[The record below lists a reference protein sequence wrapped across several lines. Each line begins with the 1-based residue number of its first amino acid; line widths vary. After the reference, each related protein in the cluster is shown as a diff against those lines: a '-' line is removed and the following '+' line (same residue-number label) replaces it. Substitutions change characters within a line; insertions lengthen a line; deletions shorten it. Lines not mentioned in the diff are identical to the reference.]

1 VTRSGL
7 LRAVEAAAR
16 RLDLPGRRVLVAVS
30 GGVDSV
36 VLLHALH
43 QLAGPLAL
51 ELAVG
56 HVHHGL
62 RGEAADADQR
72 LVLETA
78 QRLGWPAAASRVDP
92 RSLRA
97 AGPSRSRPTL
107 QEAARRLRYQALE
120 ELARQADCAHLAT
133 AHTEDDQAETVL
145 LRLLRGS
152 GPDGLGGI
160 PERSP
165 DGRVVRPLLGVSR
178 AAIEAFARARGIAW
192 REDPSNADPA
202 YARSRL
208 RARWLP
214 GLAAEFNPRL
224 LRRLADLAEA
234 QRRDAEW
241 MAAAVA
247 AEAARR
253 FAEEEEGA
261 LSIARAGWERVP
273 EALARR
279 LVRSALA
286 RAGGGRDVSRV
297 HLERALRFLRGGR
310 TGTAIELPGGLRLAC
325 ERERFRL
332 ETRKVRLQG
341 SC

>member
-1 VTRSGL
+1 VL

-16 RLDLPGRRVLVAVS
+16 SLGLPGHRVLVAVS
-30 GGVDSV
+30 GGVDSM

-43 QLAGPLAL
+43 ELAGPLGLA
-51 ELAVG
+51 LAVG

-72 LVLETA
+72 LVLEA
-78 QRLGWPAAASRVDP
+78 GARLGWPAAAARVDP
-92 RSLRA
+92 RALRA
-97 AGPSRSRPTL
+97 GGPSRSRPTL

-120 ELARQADCAHLAT
+120 ELAREAGCARIAT

-165 DGRVVRPLLGVSR
+165 DGRVVRPLLGVPRS
-178 AAIEAFARARGIAW
+178 AIEAFARSRGIAW

-247 AEAARR
+247 DEAARR
-253 FAEEEEGA
+253 FAEEEGV
-261 LSIARAGWERVP
+261 LSIAREGWQEVP

-279 LVRSALA
+279 LVRHALA

-325 ERERFRL
+325 ERERFLL
-332 ETRKVRLQG
+332 EPGGVRVQG

>member
-1 VTRSGL
+1 ML
-7 LRAVEAAAR
+7 LAAVEAAAR
-16 RLDLPGRRVLVAVS
+16 SLGLPGHRVLVAVS
-30 GGVDSV
+30 GGVDSM

-43 QLAGPLAL
+43 ELAAPLGFG
-51 ELAVG
+51 LAVG

-62 RGEAADADQR
+62 RGEAADEDQR
-72 LVLETA
+72 LVLEA
-78 QRLGWPAAASRVDP
+78 AARLGRPAAAARVDP
-92 RSLRA
+92 RGLRA

-107 QEAARRLRYQALE
+107 QEAARRLRYEALE
-120 ELARQADCAHLAT
+120 GLARAADCERIAT

-178 AAIEAFARARGIAW
+178 SAIEAFARARGIAW
-192 REDPSNADPA
+192 REDASNADPA

-247 AEAARR
+247 DEAARR
-253 FAEEEEGA
+253 FAEEDGA
-261 LSIARAGWERVP
+261 LSIAREGWERVP

-279 LVRSALA
+279 LVRYALA

-332 ETRKVRLQG
+332 EARGVRLQG